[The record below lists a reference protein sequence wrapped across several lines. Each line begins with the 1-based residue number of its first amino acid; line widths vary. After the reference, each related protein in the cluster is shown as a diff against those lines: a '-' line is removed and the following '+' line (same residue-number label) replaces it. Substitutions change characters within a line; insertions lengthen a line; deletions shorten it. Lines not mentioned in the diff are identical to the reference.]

1 MPFLLLGHSG
11 EGAGP
16 QSLDGNL
23 INVAGLPILNYTELV
38 RAKLRAFSARAGHWD
53 GEDIIFLLGKAE
65 YIIDKDRIKA
75 DEVQNFL
82 EYFNWDGY
90 EHLKGKVTTALID
103 VEQK

>member
-1 MPFLLLGHSG
+1 MPHLLPRHSG

-16 QSLDGNL
+16 KSLDGNL

-38 RAKLRAFSARAGHWD
+38 HAKLRAFSFRAGHWD
-53 GEDIIFLLGKAE
+53 GQDIIFLLGKAE
-65 YIIDKDRIKA
+65 YTINKDRIRA

-82 EYFNWDGY
+82 ETFNWDGY
-90 EHLKGKVTTALID
+90 EHLKDKVTTALID